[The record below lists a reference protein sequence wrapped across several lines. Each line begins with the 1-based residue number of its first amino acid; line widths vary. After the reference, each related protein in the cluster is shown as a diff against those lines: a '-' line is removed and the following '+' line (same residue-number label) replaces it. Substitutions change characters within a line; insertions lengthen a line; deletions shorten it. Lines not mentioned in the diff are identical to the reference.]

1 VALRP
6 ALTPGH
12 WRQIRGYS
20 DNSAPKPMFRG
31 LPVGYFPFICLA
43 NTIFNRAARFRT
55 AASLRFICS
64 AIFAALAPD
73 KARVRRRI

>member
-1 VALRP
+1 
-6 ALTPGH
+6 
-12 WRQIRGYS
+12 
-20 DNSAPKPMFRG
+20 MFRG
-31 LPVGYFPFICLA
+31 LPVGYFPFVCLA